1 MTNWRFP
8 SNDYGENKGINDTG
22 VAMFRGTPLKSL
34 AREIC
39 QNSLDAGE
47 VFPVKIEFDL
57 FEVESDKLPERD
69 VLEDVFDRGL
79 DFWKSVKAVGTKEH
93 FENAKIK
100 INSKMCP
107 VLRIS
112 DFNTCG
118 LTGSRG
124 EINTNW
130 TNLTKSSGSSDK
142 KGTAGGSF
150 GIGKFAPFACSDFS
164 TVFYSTL
171 DKENK
176 EAYQGVSRLVTFRR
190 EEDNQN
196 TQGIGYFG
204 NVRNTPVYEQLLLD
218 PEFQRARNELGTD
231 IFGVG
236 YK

>member
-1 MTNWRFP
+1 MSKWRFP

-47 VFPVKIEFDL
+47 TFPVRIEFEL
-57 FEVESDKLPERD
+57 FEAESSKLPGRD
-69 VLEDVFDRGL
+69 VLENAFDRCL
-79 DFWKSVKAVGTKEH
+79 DFWKSVKAMGTREH
-93 FENAKIK
+93 FENAKKK
-100 INSKMCP
+100 INEAVCP

-118 LTGSRG
+118 LTGSRE

-150 GIGKFAPFACSDFS
+150 GIGKFAPFACSDVS

-176 EAYQGVSRLVTFRR
+176 EAYQGVSRLVTFTH
-190 EEDNQN
+190 EDDYN

-204 NVRNTPVYEQLLLD
+204 NERNTPVYEQLELD
-218 PEFQRARNELGTD
+218 QVLVERRMISEQ
-231 IFGVG
+231 IFM
-236 YK
+236 Y